1 MTKNN
6 VCSALYFR
14 NHVQSFLL
22 PKIRGGVLIFE
33 IWTKRGVMKK
43 MLEIEELVERGHSLR
58 KGGFQI
64 VLSVFL

>member
-1 MTKNN
+1 MSVVPCISGTMYK
-6 VCSALYFR
+6 VSCSLK
-14 NHVQSFLL
+14 L
-22 PKIRGGVLIFE
+22 GGGGGLIFE

>member
-1 MTKNN
+1 MSVVPCISGTMYK
-6 VCSALYFR
+6 VSCSLK
-14 NHVQSFLL
+14 LG
-22 PKIRGGVLIFE
+22 GGVLIFE